1 MVGEP
6 RRKELMKRLTAAV
19 CGGPSVEQ
27 EQQAQEKEY
36 EASVQRELAR
46 FAEKTKGSGE
56 KFNDMPSALYRRHL
70 PADDDSDIKP
80 NVKVNTAPPEV
91 PVVEVPTNRKAEGTV
106 GGVVNEENAAKHS
119 SRQFLSDAEAN
130 QLKKNIKKLQNRRA
144 VAIANLLS
152 GPAQDPTLKQ
162 LEKMLIKADTELSRV
177 NGLAVKSGKQV
188 SSVIIDNGAMMDC
201 DTLLKKLEQ
210 LRLDS
215 KQKVCI
221 FGNFAPLK
229 IDWLCPVLC
238 NV

>member
-1 MVGEP
+1 
-6 RRKELMKRLTAAV
+6 
-19 CGGPSVEQ
+19 
-27 EQQAQEKEY
+27 
-36 EASVQRELAR
+36 
-46 FAEKTKGSGE
+46 
-56 KFNDMPSALYRRHL
+56 MPSALYRRHL